1 MNIGHT
7 LTVIGGACLT
17 AALAVGVAYGSGS
30 IIASHLDTKA
40 RQALATANAPGVT
53 ADFFPSGWP
62 SRHPILHGGVALN
75 EAARARAA
83 VAVAAIPG
91 VGGVHWEDGTSL
103 GIVTPAPPKPLHCQD
118 DVEALLHTR
127 TIRFEEASAAID
139 PASQGLIDEV
149 AAALRP
155 CLGSVI
161 AITGHTDSSGNEAR
175 NVALSRERAEAVQRA
190 LIQRGIP
197 ADGLRASG
205 IGSSKPIPKLAP
217 TDPANRRIEFSV
229 IETVPLRPTIV
240 DAPGPR

>member
-1 MNIGHT
+1 MHIGHT
-7 LTVIGGACLT
+7 LAVIGGACLT
-17 AALAVGVAYGSGS
+17 AALAIGVAHGSGS
-30 IIASHLDTKA
+30 TIASRLDGEA
-40 RQALATANAPGVT
+40 RQALAAANAPGVT
-53 ADFFPSGWP
+53 ADFFPGGWP
-62 SRHPILHGGVALN
+62 SRHPILHGGTALN

-103 GIVTPAPPKPLHCQD
+103 GIVTPAPTKPLHCQD
-118 DVEALLHTR
+118 DVEALLRTR

-139 PASQGLIDEV
+139 PASRQLVAEV

-161 AITGHTDSSGNEAR
+161 AITGHTDSSGNEPR
-175 NVALSRERAEAVQRA
+175 NVGLSRQRAEAVQLA
-190 LIQRGIP
+190 LIGQGIP

-205 IGSSKPIPKLAP
+205 VGSSKPVPGLNPA
-217 TDPANRRIEFSV
+217 DPANRRIEFSV